1 MLREIDFA
9 ASDAACLGATKMHPR
24 FYCAHVA
31 IFYER
36 QAVASDCS
44 RAWVAADRWHR
55 LDKEGL
61 RLPARP

>member
-1 MLREIDFA
+1 
-9 ASDAACLGATKMHPR
+9 MHPR

-36 QAVASDCS
+36 QAMASGCR
-44 RAWVAADRWHR
+44 RAWATADRWHR

-61 RLPARP
+61 RLPARS